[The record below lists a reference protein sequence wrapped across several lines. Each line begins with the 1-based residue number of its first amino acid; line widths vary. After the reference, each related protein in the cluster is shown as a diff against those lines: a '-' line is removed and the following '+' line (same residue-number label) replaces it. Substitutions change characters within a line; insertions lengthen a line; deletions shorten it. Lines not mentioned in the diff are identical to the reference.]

1 MRAITIPAVLTTLFA
16 SLMFTAQSGAEEI
29 TSLKPF
35 QGKHRIIIADQDD
48 NKRWVKTFKQEDLQ
62 LTLRNVVWL
71 VIDSDRQQ
79 LIDSNSHHT
88 LSDELVMK
96 LSFSPYLAPPK
107 TRVVLIG
114 KDGDI
119 KETYDELD
127 IDAIY
132 DDIDEMPMRQRE
144 MYKESQREMRQQKLK
159 Q

>member
-1 MRAITIPAVLTTLFA
+1 MRAITIPAGLTTLFA

-35 QGKHRIIIADQDD
+35 LGKHRIIIADQDD
-48 NKRWVKTFKQEDLQ
+48 SKRWVKAFRKEDLQ
-62 LTLRNVVWL
+62 LTLRNVIWL

-132 DDIDEMPMRQRE
+132 DDIDAMPMRKREMYQENQRE
-144 MYKESQREMRQQKLK
+144 MPQEKLK